1 MRALVPTGRRRRR
14 EKRTGEK
21 TRENMFSPEPLGSTP
36 THERHGRPG
45 VEPGRSARPACG
57 GAKSHL
63 RESGCERTGSR
74 ATWGR
79 GEFSSNVVA
88 QVEQARFVDVADRP
102 CECSAVKHNGFG
114 VGERQRGVGRR
125 RRARGDLV
133 VSASPKAR
141 SRWGVGGGLGIG
153 RRAHEQAPG
162 GRGRSSPRGW
172 RRSVPVRSADD
183 GVAREGV
190 ELSGST
196 RCIVRRSSAESFQA
210 TTF

>member
-36 THERHGRPG
+36 THERHGRPVG
-45 VEPGRSARPACG
+45 TRARSARPACG

-79 GEFSSNVVA
+79 GEFSKRQVERRA
-88 QVEQARFVDVADRP
+88 QVEQARFDDARDRP
-102 CECSAVKHNGFG
+102 CARGAVKHNGFG
-114 VGERQRGVGRR
+114 VGEVQRGVGRR

-133 VSASPKAR
+133 VSAGRQAR
-141 SRWGVGGGLGIG
+141 LGGGGGWWVGCWSTCTRKCTWGAWEIVATRMETFRTCAQ
-153 RRAHEQAPG
+153 RRRRG
-162 GRGRSSPRGW
+162 GERGG
-172 RRSVPVRSADD
+172 
-183 GVAREGV
+183 
-190 ELSGST
+190 
-196 RCIVRRSSAESFQA
+196 
-210 TTF
+210 